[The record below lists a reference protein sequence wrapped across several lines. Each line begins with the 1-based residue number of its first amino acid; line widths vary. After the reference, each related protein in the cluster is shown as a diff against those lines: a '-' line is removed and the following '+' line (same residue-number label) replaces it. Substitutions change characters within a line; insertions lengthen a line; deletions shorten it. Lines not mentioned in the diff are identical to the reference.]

1 MNARDFL
8 DSLKKE
14 FNVSYDKE
22 LADLLGSSKEA
33 LDKWVV
39 RNKIPDRIMNQI
51 GHNVIGNDNISISGS
66 NNYVNKPLKNFDN
79 DIREWKSFGNTFT
92 YIFHDDDIEHTI
104 EFYSHNKPKY
114 ICYKIEK
121 FCSFYGIEY
130 RNYKI

>member
-79 DIREWKSFGNTFT
+79 DI
-92 YIFHDDDIEHTI
+92 IE
-104 EFYSHNKPKY
+104 
-114 ICYKIEK
+114 ICQLLQE
-121 FCSFYGIEY
+121 YGTQKMKQEI
-130 RNYKI
+130 KDKLLQIKALHW